1 MGAKIRNQNYNDQE
15 QEGKNKKNETATV
28 HSRRVCKKKDLISSI
43 ERSHPSKLLTFLS
56 HQIDHIT
63 PRKINSIT
71 CKIYLI
77 ILVNYDMTI
86 HALALEKVATFF
98 MWSFCSVN
106 QSLRKIPRNIL
117 QTQ

>member
-1 MGAKIRNQNYNDQE
+1 MGPKIRNQNYNDQE
-15 QEGKNKKNETATV
+15 QEGKNKKNETATL
-28 HSRRVCKKKDLISSI
+28 HSGRVCKKKDLISSI

-56 HQIDHIT
+56 HQRDHIT

-86 HALALEKVATFF
+86 HAPALEKVATFF